1 MDSSL
6 TDAGPGAES
15 GEADEPSL
23 DGAQMFELAP
33 VSLWLEDYSAVREL
47 FERWRGEGVAD
58 IRTFLR
64 GDPQRVAQCSRRIR
78 LLKVNRRTLE
88 LFGAAD
94 QAELE
99 ANLGTVFR
107 DDMFDAHVE
116 ELASLWDGQ
125 TRFGGPTVNYTLQ
138 GKRLDILLNATVLPG
153 HEQSWRRVL
162 LSIED
167 VTARSVAQQALKD
180 SEQYALGLFE
190 HSPVSLW
197 VEDFSP
203 VKRLIDEVREAGV
216 SDFRTFTNVHPEFVQ
231 RCMQEIRVIDVNR
244 QTLTMFG
251 APDKAT
257 LLRSLHLVFRDDMQ
271 RHFTEQLIDLW
282 NGKVFQ
288 QREAINY
295 ALGGEPVDVYMQFSV
310 LPGHEHDWALVLV
323 SLTDITARKK
333 AEAYLEF
340 LGKHDSLT
348 KLRNRSFFGDEV
360 ARLER
365 RGPWPVTVVMLDLNG
380 LKTINDEAGHAGGD
394 ALLRRAG
401 EALSKVVDKTACA
414 ARIGGDEFALLLPAT
429 DERGGEAMKRVAELV
444 DLNNQFYGGALLSFS
459 MGTATCRQGE
469 RLEAAL
475 HLADQRMYASKK
487 AYYEAAGINRRQAS
501 S

>member
-1 MDSSL
+1 M
-6 TDAGPGAES
+6 THDAAALAPEPVLGQLVDA
-15 GEADEPSL
+15 ADL
-23 DGAQMFELAP
+23 FDLAP
-33 VSLWLEDYSAVREL
+33 VSLWLEDYSALGEL
-47 FERWRGEGVAD
+47 FERWRAAGVAD
-58 IRTFLR
+58 LRAWLR
-64 GDPQRVAQCSRRIR
+64 GDPRRVSECSSRIR
-78 LLKVNRRTLE
+78 LLRVNRRTLE
-88 LFGAAD
+88 LFGATS

-99 ANLGTVFR
+99 ANLHRVFR

-116 ELASLWDGQ
+116 ELASLWEGRS
-125 TRFGGPTVNYTLQ
+125 RFGGPTVNYTLQ
-138 GKRLDILLNATVLPG
+138 GRRLDILLSATVLPG
-153 HEQSWRRVL
+153 HEHDWKRVL

-167 VTARSVAQQALKD
+167 VTERSRAQQALLH
-180 SEQYALGLFE
+180 SEEYARGLFE

-197 VEDFSP
+197 VEDFTA
-203 VKRLIDEVREAGV
+203 VKRLVDEVREAGV
-216 SDFRTFTNVHPEFVQ
+216 TDFRTFTDVHPEFVQ
-231 RCMQEIRVIDVNR
+231 RCMGEIRVVDVNR
-244 QTLTMFG
+244 QTLSMFG

-257 LLRSLHLVFRDDMQ
+257 LLRSLHMVFRDDMQ
-271 RHFTEQLIDLW
+271 RHFTEQLIELW
-282 NGKVFQ
+282 NGKLFL
-288 QREAINY
+288 QREAVNY

-310 LPGHEHDWALVLV
+310 LPGHEHDWGLVLV

-380 LKTINDEAGHAGGD
+380 LKAINDEGGHAGGD

-401 EALSKVVDKTACA
+401 EALAKVVDKTSCA

-429 DERGGEAMKRVAELV
+429 DERGGESMMQRVRELSE
-444 DLNNQFYGGALLSFS
+444 LNNQFYGGPVLSFS

-469 RLEAAL
+469 RLESAL
-475 HLADQRMYASKK
+475 HQADQRMYASKR
-487 AYYEAAGINRRQAS
+487 AYYLDAGLNRRQAP
-501 S
+501 